1 MNRQIVGIVF
11 ALSVCIICVYTQT
24 TTTKLPPLLNCDK
37 ILTEKVWV
45 QCFETIKQKWDVN
58 VTSSGNV
65 TLKHHCCEVWD
76 FLDCYLK
83 EAKAKCN
90 AEEIAE
96 FEKHINEAK
105 KDESIIFSVSTD
117 GIVTE
122 SITAADCKKQKYG
135 YHESGCQQMFVN
147 E

>member
-24 TTTKLPPLLNCDK
+24 TTTESPLILNCGK
-37 ILTEKVWV
+37 KLAEKVLI
-45 QCFETIKQKWDVN
+45 QCSETIAQKWNVN
-58 VTSSGNV
+58 GTTLGKY
-65 TLKHHCCEVWD
+65 TLKQHCCVGWD
-76 FLDCYLK
+76 NLDCYLK

-96 FEKHINEAK
+96 VEKYINEAN
-105 KDESIIFSVSTD
+105 KDESIVYKHSID
-117 GIVTE
+117 GKVIE
-122 SITAADCKKQKYG
+122 SISAADCKKHKYG
-135 YHESGCQQMFVN
+135 YHESGCQQMFVY

>member
-24 TTTKLPPLLNCDK
+24 TTTESPLLLNCGK
-37 ILTEKVWV
+37 KLTEKVWF
-45 QCFETIKQKWDVN
+45 QCFEMTAQKWN
-58 VTSSGNV
+58 LNGTTFRNM
-65 TLKHHCCEVWD
+65 TLEQHCCGGWD
-76 FLDCYLK
+76 TLDCYMK

-96 FEKHINEAK
+96 VEKHINEAN
-105 KDESIIFSVSTD
+105 KDKSIIYSESINGKLIQ
-117 GIVTE
+117 
-122 SITAADCKKQKYG
+122 SINAADCKKHKYG
-135 YHESGCQQMFVN
+135 YHESGCQRIFVN